1 MHEMPGGCLPGGGV
15 VPDPEWE
22 DPRAEKPEPAG
33 REQPSDHGVLP
44 PHLRLLQALLKVH
57 QENCNLNYVNP

>member
-1 MHEMPGGCLPGGGV
+1 MPN
-15 VPDPEWE
+15 PEWE

-33 REQPSDHGVLP
+33 REQPGDHGVLP